1 MITLT
6 EPIPIQEGPNAT
18 YHYYVQLRELF
29 DTLMNVSFTSRDGA
43 IQHNDKAGNLDAK
56 WIVFT
61 SNGTANTEDAV
72 THDLGRTPRFI
83 LPAVPDKTATLYDS
97 GTAWTSTTVYLKTSA
112 ATVAWKAIIF

>member
-43 IQHNDKAGNLDAK
+43 IQHDDKAGNLDAK

-61 SNGTANTEDAV
+61 SNSTANTEDAI
-72 THDLGRTPRFI
+72 THDLGRTPVGI
-83 LPAVPDKTATLYDS
+83 LVALPDKAATIYS
-97 GTAWTSTTVYLKTSA
+97 SSTAWTSTTIYVKTTTAS
-112 ATVAWKAIIF
+112 VAWKLLAF